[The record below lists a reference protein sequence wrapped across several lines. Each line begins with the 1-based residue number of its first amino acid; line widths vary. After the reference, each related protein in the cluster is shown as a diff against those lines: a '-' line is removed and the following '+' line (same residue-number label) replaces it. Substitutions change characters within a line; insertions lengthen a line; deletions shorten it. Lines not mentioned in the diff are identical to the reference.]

1 MSIFRLLG
9 LDHAQFAPLFVQ
21 GDAELRVQGIVRTR
35 AITRPGFPC
44 RISLEDASIGEEVLL
59 LSYWHHRV
67 NSPYA
72 SRGPIYIRKGVT
84 QAMLSPGEVPDY
96 VASRLISLRAYDD
109 ENMMVA
115 AAVCPGAEVAAPI
128 SRLLDNPDVAYLHL
142 HNAAQGCFSC
152 LANRVEGP

>member
-1 MSIFRLLG
+1 MSGFRLVG
-9 LDHAQFAPLFVQ
+9 LDHAQFAPLFEQ
-21 GDAELRVQGIVRTR
+21 SDAELRAQGIVRTR
-35 AITRPGFPC
+35 AITRPGYPC
-44 RISLEDASIGEEVLL
+44 RISLDDASIGEEVLL

-84 QAMLSPGEVPDY
+84 QAVLSPGEVPDY

>member
-1 MSIFRLLG
+1 MSTFRLLG
-9 LDHAQFAPLFVQ
+9 LDHAQFAPLFEQ
-21 GDAELRVQGIVRTR
+21 GDAELRAQGIVRTR

-44 RISLEDASIGEEVLL
+44 RISLDDASIGEEVLL